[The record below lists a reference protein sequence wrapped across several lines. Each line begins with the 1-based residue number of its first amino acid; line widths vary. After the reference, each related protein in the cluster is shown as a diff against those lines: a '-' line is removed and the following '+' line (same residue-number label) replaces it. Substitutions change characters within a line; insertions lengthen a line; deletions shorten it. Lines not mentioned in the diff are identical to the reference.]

1 MRKSEGTLVHI
12 DTPQGRRTV
21 GRLVNNIL
29 HIDRD
34 YNKHHLHKFKGWAM
48 AVEIFDQ
55 HPSIRGIRINATNAP
70 NPKAGP
76 NATADRIYLF
86 SFDEAGVEPGDLET
100 KNFGHGEQ
108 AFIPDKQWEVLDTN
122 GFLRTEKP
130 APVSADTEISPS
142 PPDPFVVDDK
152 QPKFDDQQKSH
163 PFILSEIKVT
173 TPSYRTFG
181 HDTAFALLDAGYT
194 IHLFQMQQGLM
205 LWKQGDN
212 YVLKVPGVHMD
223 IHVDFSDF
231 SERMKDKQHTLDF

>member
-1 MRKSEGTLVHI
+1 MKKSEGTLVHI

-70 NPKAGP
+70 NPKAGHK
-76 NATADRIYLF
+76 ATADRIYLF
-86 SFDEAGVEPGDLET
+86 SFDEAGIEPRDLET

-108 AFIPDKQWEVLDTN
+108 AFIPDNQWEVLDTN

-130 APVSADTEISPS
+130 APVPVSDTPEISPA
-142 PPDPFVVDDK
+142 PPDSFEVEDRQEK
-152 QPKFDDQQKSH
+152 H
-163 PFILSEIKVT
+163 PFIIAELKPT
-173 TPSYRTFG
+173 TPSYRPF
-181 HDTAFALLDAGYT
+181 DYDVAVKLLDAGYT
-194 IHLFQMQQGLM
+194 LHLFQMQQGLS
-205 LWKQGDN
+205 LSKQGDK
-212 YVLKVPGVHMD
+212 YVLNIPGVDMD
-223 IHVDFSDF
+223 IHVDFAEF
-231 SERMKDKQHTLDF
+231 SERMRDKQHTLDF